1 MEKFIHIRGLK
12 FVEHTVF
19 CVSENGQK
27 TFFDPIHQKT
37 CALSSGQQVKR
48 SIMTA
53 IASEFGQSM
62 PVTTFTKKVTI
73 NKDGNKKIGEGHII
87 TEPDIKN
94 SYHLVGGFWKS
105 VANEKG
111 DSVSRRSP
119 LKISG
124 MTPIHPLLA
133 TVYKE
138 DISHNRKNTENT
150 FIKFI
155 YGSKNDEAPRGKNGQ
170 EVPKEELDEILKAVD
185 KKMTDYSPTQF
196 IKDQKRTSGL
206 FKFDIE
212 IDLRKLFAI
221 NLSETDPEI
230 YPEEIEHLKE
240 NGWKEIEYDFG
251 KALVAPKEIRDK
263 IGRAVAKGIMK
274 WKIDSNQSTTYSPME
289 TMAMII
295 SNEATHIT
303 SAIRGELIDD
313 DKAKLIVDDSI
324 EKVFCSDSLKA
335 IILYRKK
342 SNDIKD
348 AENYIFEKIME
359 FDFENQK

>member
-1 MEKFIHIRGLK
+1 MENFIHIRGLK

-53 IASEFGQSM
+53 VASEIRQSM
-62 PVTTFTKKVTI
+62 PVVTFTKKVTI
-73 NKDGNKKIGEGHII
+73 NKEGNKTIGEGHII
-87 TEPDIKN
+87 IEPDIKN
-94 SYHLVGGFWKS
+94 SYHLMGGFWKS
-105 VANEKG
+105 VVNEKG
-111 DSVSRRSP
+111 DPLSRRSP

-138 DISHNRKNTENT
+138 NISYNRKNTENT
-150 FIKFI
+150 FVKFI
-155 YGSKNDEAPRGKNGQ
+155 YDDNQ
-170 EVPKEELDEILKAVD
+170 EVPKEELDEILKEVG

-196 IKDQKRTSGL
+196 IRDQKRTSGL

-212 IDLRKLFAI
+212 IDLRKLFTI

-230 YPEEIEHLKE
+230 YPEDIEHLKE
-240 NGWKEIEYDFG
+240 NGWKEIQYDFG

-274 WKIDSNQSTTYSPME
+274 WKIDTNQSTTYSPME

-295 SNEATHIT
+295 SNDASHIT

-335 IILYRKK
+335 IIAYHKK